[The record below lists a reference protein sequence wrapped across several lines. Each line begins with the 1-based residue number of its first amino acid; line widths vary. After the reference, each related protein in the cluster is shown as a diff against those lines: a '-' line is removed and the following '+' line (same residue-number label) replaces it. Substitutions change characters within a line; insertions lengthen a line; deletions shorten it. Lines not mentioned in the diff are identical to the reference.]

1 MDAPIPKR
9 LTYSDLDQ
17 LDPNQRWELIDGIA
31 YAMSS
36 PTMLHQLVIGELY
49 LMLRHHFKK
58 GPCRVM
64 LAPFDVLLS
73 DHDVVQ
79 PDLLVS
85 CSDKLEMAFHRG
97 APELAIEVLSKSTA
111 RHDRLRKLNLYARA
125 GVQEYWIVTPDPF
138 LLEILSLT
146 PDGYL
151 HKGTYSGNDQPRSAV
166 FPELVLDLG
175 ELQSALPEPPPLPGE
190 VRETEPVYANS
201 VQRD

>member
-9 LTYSDLDQ
+9 LSYADLDQ

-36 PTMLHQLVIGELY
+36 PTMLHQLVIGELHVA
-49 LMLRHHFKK
+49 LRQQFKK
-58 GPCRVM
+58 GPCRVV

-151 HKGTYSGNDQPRSAV
+151 HKGTYSGTDRPRSAV

-190 VRETEPVYANS
+190 VRETEPVWA
-201 VQRD
+201 VLPG

>member
-9 LTYSDLDQ
+9 LTYADLDR
-17 LDPNQRWELIDGIA
+17 LDPDQRWELIDGVA

-36 PTMLHQLVIGELY
+36 PTMLHQLVIGELH
-49 LMLRHHFKK
+49 LALRQHFKK
-58 GPCRVM
+58 GSLCRVL

-85 CSDKLEMAFHRG
+85 CSGKLEMAFHRG

-125 GVQEYWIVTPDPF
+125 GVREYWLVTPDPF
-138 LLEILSLT
+138 MLEILSLT
-146 PDGYL
+146 PDGFL
-151 HKGTYSGNDQPRSAV
+151 HKGTYSGNDRPQSSV
-166 FPELVLDLG
+166 FPELTLDLG
-175 ELQSALPEPPPLPGE
+175 EIQSALPEPPPLPGE
-190 VRETEPVYANS
+190 VRETEPVWATS
-201 VQRD
+201 HS

>member
-1 MDAPIPKR
+1 MDVPIPK
-9 LTYSDLDQ
+9 LLSYADLDQ

-36 PTMLHQLVIGELY
+36 PTMLHQLVIGELHVA
-49 LMLRHHFKK
+49 LRQHFKK
-58 GPCRVM
+58 GPCRVV

-73 DHDVVQ
+73 NHDVVQ

-85 CSDKLEMAFHRG
+85 CSEKLEMAFHRG

-151 HKGTYSGNDQPRSAV
+151 HKGTYSGTDQPRSAV

-190 VRETEPVYANS
+190 VRETEPVWAI
-201 VQRD
+201 